1 LVQRSL
7 LPSEIEEITCEREG
21 ELKIKLEKERV
32 QGGGTLIKME
42 RRSKRKGE
50 LKPRKWQKKK
60 KSEREGDLKKKIWRG
75 RGTVRVRENFKKRKM
90 REGKEEWE
98 RRRAWGRERESLRK
112 REGEYENLKQKESGW
127 GRGLIDS
134 KEL

>member
-32 QGGGTLIKME
+32 QGGGTVRKRE

-60 KSEREGDLKKKIWRG
+60 KSEREGDLKKKI
-75 RGTVRVRENFKKRKM
+75 
-90 REGKEEWE
+90 
-98 RRRAWGRERESLRK
+98 
-112 REGEYENLKQKESGW
+112 
-127 GRGLIDS
+127 
-134 KEL
+134 